1 MEWNQKEQA
10 RGVAGI
16 VAVYLIWGVLPVYWK
31 LLAAVPPFAVMAHR
45 ALWAFVFLI
54 AALVVVYKPKRLF
67 APLADREVLLLHL
80 LASFSLA
87 VQWTAYLIAVSSG
100 RLLELSMGYYLYPL
114 IVTFLG
120 WLFLKEKLN
129 RAKTISLILA
139 GAGVA
144 VTIVSY
150 GRLPVLA
157 LVLAGSFSVYSLVK
171 KRIKINSL
179 NSIFYEILF
188 LLPFA
193 LVYLSWSGIRGQ
205 GYFYDSSQGYGM
217 LLIGGGVLTAITLL
231 LFAAGA
237 KRIPIFAIGFLQY
250 ISPTIVLLLGV
261 LAYGEP
267 FGPTQWASFALIW
280 LGVLVYLRY
289 QFVNK

>member
-1 MEWNQKEQA
+1 MEWSQKEQA

-16 VAVYLIWGVLPVYWK
+16 VAVYLIWGALPAYWK

-45 ALWAFVFLI
+45 ALWAFVVLI
-54 AALVVVYKPKRLF
+54 VALLVVYKPKRLF
-67 APLADREVLLLHL
+67 APLVDREVLLLHL

-100 RLLELSMGYYLYPL
+100 RLVELSMGYYLYPL

-129 RAKTISLILA
+129 RAKTISLALA
-139 GAGVA
+139 GAGVV
-144 VTIVSY
+144 VTIVGY
-150 GRLPVLA
+150 GRLPILA

-193 LVYLSWSGIRGQ
+193 LIYLSWAGIRGQ
-205 GYFYDSSQGYGM
+205 SYFYGSSPRYGM

-237 KRIPIFAIGFLQY
+237 KRIPMFAIGFLQY

-261 LAYGEP
+261 LAYGER

-289 QFVNK
+289 QFANK